1 MYLHDSF
8 MTNHKFPK
16 IGLALSG
23 GGAKGFAH
31 VSVISNL
38 EKLGIP
44 IHCVAGTSMGSLI
57 GGWYAAGKDFE
68 ILLDLAREGHWK
80 KFLHVSEL
88 INSIRFGGGLFSL
101 DSFKK
106 FLEKELGDLKIED
119 LEKKYCAV
127 ATSLKNGKRVV
138 LKEGKLGEAILASG
152 CLPVIFSP
160 IKIKDDLLVDG
171 GVVDNFPVESCFE
184 MGADFVIGVDVR
196 YAPGYLHEEIKDDSS
211 PSRWKIFRVLQYLM
225 EVVNSQ
231 VEKKEGTNLVIIK
244 PYISH
249 ISTFDFQKANEILKL
264 GTEAFNGKEDEL
276 REKLGLPEREKG
288 ILETIFD

>member
-1 MYLHDSF
+1 
-8 MTNHKFPK
+8 
-16 IGLALSG
+16 
-23 GGAKGFAH
+23 
-31 VSVISNL
+31 
-38 EKLGIP
+38 
-44 IHCVAGTSMGSLI
+44 
-57 GGWYAAGKDFE
+57 
-68 ILLDLAREGHWK
+68 
-80 KFLHVSEL
+80 
-88 INSIRFGGGLFSL
+88 
-101 DSFKK
+101 
-106 FLEKELGDLKIED
+106 
-119 LEKKYCAV
+119 
-127 ATSLKNGKRVV
+127 
-138 LKEGKLGEAILASG
+138 
-152 CLPVIFSP
+152 
-160 IKIKDDLLVDG
+160 
-171 GVVDNFPVESCFE
+171 